1 MNFTGRGLLGQ
12 CQLKNLTSTIP
23 FIVAKRSRLH
33 AANTWLIAGVLDW
46 HWPISAQARYV
57 QKIAS
62 IELVCVFQRPYR
74 SERAHDSGDMGA
86 RTPQQD
92 EVFFE
97 CDPLKVFAWFP
108 VASPACAVDR
118 FVLTMRTI
126 VREVVLFK
134 AEPDRPLLGLSMN
147 LKARGVEPSR
157 IKPSGLGARSVS
169 WRTF

>member
-1 MNFTGRGLLGQ
+1 MRVGQWLCSSVIGL
-12 CQLKNLTSTIP
+12 S
-23 FIVAKRSRLH
+23 SRAFRDGDAFMVSLEQVEPSE
-33 AANTWLIAGVLDW
+33 T
-46 HWPISAQARYV
+46 RYV

-118 FVLTMRTI
+118 SVLTMRTI
-126 VREVVLFK
+126 R
-134 AEPDRPLLGLSMN
+134 
-147 LKARGVEPSR
+147 
-157 IKPSGLGARSVS
+157 
-169 WRTF
+169 

>member
-1 MNFTGRGLLGQ
+1 MMVRTRSSAHAIITWRNSGLRDW
-12 CQLKNLTSTIP
+12 
-23 FIVAKRSRLH
+23 V
-33 AANTWLIAGVLDW
+33 WL
-46 HWPISAQARYV
+46 ISAQTRYV

-108 VASPACAVDR
+108 VASPAFAVDR
-118 FVLTMRTI
+118 SVLTMRTI
-126 VREVVLFK
+126 R
-134 AEPDRPLLGLSMN
+134 
-147 LKARGVEPSR
+147 
-157 IKPSGLGARSVS
+157 
-169 WRTF
+169 